1 VPDSRPLRVAY
12 DATSLLGRRT
22 GIGHVTAAMLATL
35 DADPTLDIEAFAVTW
50 RGRRDLPDEVPP
62 GVRASPR
69 AFPARLARHL
79 WPTIGRPR
87 AEYWTGPVDLVHAT
101 NYVAPPSSA
110 PVLVT
115 VHDLTFLRF
124 PEMCTPDTLTYGRHL
139 HRAIDAGAVIHS
151 SSRYVVDEI
160 STEFGLRP
168 DQVAQ
173 IYCGLEPVELG
184 DAARG
189 RAQAG
194 ADRYL
199 ITLSTI
205 EPRKN
210 LPAMIR
216 AFDAVAAEEPDLHLV
231 MVGPDGWGVEAFHAA
246 LAAAHHADR
255 VHRIGYVTREQRADL
270 LAGATALAY
279 PSIYEGFGLPPLE
292 AMQSGVPVVAADT
305 GPIPEVLGDA
315 ALLPDPLD
323 DDSIADALRTIV
335 NDADLRATLVARGTE
350 RVKRYTWEVAGPQFV
365 DLYHRVAAR

>member
-1 VPDSRPLRVAY
+1 MPDSQPLRVAF

-35 DADPTLDIEAFAVTW
+35 NEDPTLDLEAFAVTW
-50 RGRRDLPDEVPP
+50 RGRRDLPTEVPP
-62 GVRASPR
+62 GVQASPR
-69 AFPARLARHL
+69 AFPARLTRLL
-79 WPTIGRPR
+79 WPRIGRPR

-101 NYVAPPSSA
+101 NYVAPPSRA

-124 PEMCTPDTLTYGRHL
+124 PEMCTPDTLTFERHL
-139 HRAIDAGAVIHS
+139 RRAIDAGATIHS
-151 SSRYVVDEI
+151 STHYVVDEI
-160 STEFGLRP
+160 RAHFGLRP

-173 IYCGLEPVELG
+173 VYYGLEPVEHG

-189 RAQAG
+189 RALAG
-194 ADRYL
+194 AERYL

-210 LPAMIR
+210 LPALVR
-216 AFDAVAAEEPDLHLV
+216 AFDAVAAEERDLHLV

-246 LAAAHHADR
+246 LGAAHHSDR
-255 VHRIGYVTREQRADL
+255 VHRVGYVTKHERADL

-292 AMQSGVPVVAADT
+292 AMQSGVPVVAADC
-305 GPIPEVLGDA
+305 GPLPEVLGDA

-323 DDSIADALRTIV
+323 DDSIADALRRIV
-335 NDADLRATLVARGTE
+335 NDADLRATLVARGAE
-350 RVKRYTWEVAGPQFV
+350 RVRRYTWERAGPEIAALYRRVAG
-365 DLYHRVAAR
+365 R